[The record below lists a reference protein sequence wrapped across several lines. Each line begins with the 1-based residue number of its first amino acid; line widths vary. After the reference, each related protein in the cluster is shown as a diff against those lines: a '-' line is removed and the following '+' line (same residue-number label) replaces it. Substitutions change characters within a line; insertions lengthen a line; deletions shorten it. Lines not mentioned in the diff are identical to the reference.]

1 MLYDNAL
8 LAQAYLEAYK
18 VVLNSLVLDDG
29 SVRSSSHLTGDQ
41 RSNVR

>member
-18 VVLNSLVLDDG
+18 VLDSLVLG
-29 SVRSSSHLTGDQ
+29 AMEVFTHRITASR
-41 RSNVR
+41 R